1 MTTCVHTF
9 KCCGQRIALDVP
21 SGAVHVLSELAFEML
36 QRIAPPLA
44 PECPTSLRYE
54 LAKYES
60 SDVSEAYDELYSLY
74 KDGLLF
80 SEDTE
85 YKMPPSG
92 VVKSMC
98 LHVSHDCNMRCKYC
112 FADAGDYNRSRKLM
126 SLETG
131 KKALDF
137 LLEKSGKIRNL
148 EVDMFG
154 GEPLLNFD
162 VVRELVA
169 YGRQRE
175 QELGKKIAFTITTN
189 GALLDDEAIDF
200 INAEFSNVVLS
211 IDGRKEV
218 NDRMRTYV
226 DGSGTYDTILPNFK
240 KLIERRKEGDWYVR
254 GTFTREN
261 LDFASD
267 VIALADEGF
276 DQISVEPVVLDEN
289 DPLAIRRE
297 DLPKIFKEYDRLAR
311 EMIRR
316 HREGKSINFFHF
328 MVDLDEGPCVYK
340 RCKGCGSGSEYV
352 AVTPDGDIF
361 PCHQFVEFMPMKMGN
376 VLDGTFNRDLQ
387 MKFAGCNITTNS
399 VCRDC
404 WAKYY
409 CGGGC
414 AANNY
419 KYKGA
424 VETPYEITCELERK
438 RVECALAIK
447 AAIAQFEQESEN

>member
-60 SDVSEAYDELYSLY
+60 SDVSEAYDELFSLY

-137 LLEKSGKIRNL
+137 LFEKSGGIHNL

-175 QELGKKIAFTITTN
+175 RELGKKIAFTITTN
-189 GALLDDEAIDF
+189 GTLLDDEAIDF

-211 IDGRKEV
+211 IDGRREV
-218 NDRMRTYV
+218 NDRMRV
-226 DGSGTYDTILPNFK
+226 FEDGTGSFDTILPRSK
-240 KLIERRKEGDWYVR
+240 KLVEKRGEGDYYVR

-267 VIALADEGF
+267 VIALADAGF
-276 DQISVEPVVLDEN
+276 DQISIEPVVLDEN

-297 DLPKIFKEYDRLAR
+297 DLPRIFREYDKLAR
-311 EMIRR
+311 ELIHRN
-316 HREGKSINFFHF
+316 REGRNINFFHF
-328 MVDLDEGPCVYK
+328 MIDLDNGPCVYK

-361 PCHQFVEFMPMKMGN
+361 PCHQFVEFMPMRMGN
-376 VLDGTFNRDLQ
+376 VWDGTFDREMQ
-387 MKFAGCNITTNS
+387 KKFADCNITTNP
-399 VCRDC
+399 VCREC

-414 AANNY
+414 VANNY

-447 AAIAQFEQESEN
+447 AATA

>member
-1 MTTCVHTF
+1 MTSCVHTF
-9 KCCGQRIALDVP
+9 KCCGQRVALDVP
-21 SGAVHVLSELAFEML
+21 SGAVHVLSEIAYEIL
-36 QRIAPPLA
+36 QRIAPPLE
-44 PECPTSLRYE
+44 PECPTSLRYQ

-60 SDVSEAYDELYSLY
+60 SDVAEAYGELYALY
-74 KDGLLF
+74 KEGLLF
-80 SEDTE
+80 SEDQE
-85 YKMPPSG
+85 YKMPPTG

-98 LHVSHDCNMRCKYC
+98 LHVSHDCNMRCRYC
-112 FADAGDYNRSRKLM
+112 FAGAGGYTRDRKLM
-126 SLETG
+126 SLEVG

-137 LLEKSGKIRNL
+137 LFEKSGNIHNL

-169 YGRQRE
+169 YGRARE
-175 QELGKKIAFTITTN
+175 RELGKKIAFTITTN
-189 GALLDDEAIDF
+189 GALLDDETIDF

-218 NDRMRTYV
+218 NDRMRTFV
-226 DGSGTYDTILPNFK
+226 DGSGTYDAILPKFK
-240 KLIERRKEGDWYVR
+240 KLVERRGERDWYVR

-267 VIALADEGF
+267 VIALADAGF
-276 DQISVEPVVLDEN
+276 DQISVEPVVLDES
-289 DPLAIRRE
+289 DPLAIRSE
-297 DLPKIFKEYDRLAR
+297 DLPRIFKEYERLAR

-316 HREGKSINFFHF
+316 YREGRPFNFFHF
-328 MVDLDEGPCVYK
+328 MVDLDDGPCVYK

-376 VLDGTFNRDLQ
+376 VLDGTFDKDLQ
-387 MKFAGCNITTNS
+387 KKFAEHGIMTNT
-399 VCRDC
+399 VCREC
-404 WAKYY
+404 WAKYF

-419 KYKGA
+419 KYNGA
-424 VETPYEITCELERK
+424 VNTPYEITCELERK

-447 AAIAQFEQESEN
+447 AAIAQYEEQNSK